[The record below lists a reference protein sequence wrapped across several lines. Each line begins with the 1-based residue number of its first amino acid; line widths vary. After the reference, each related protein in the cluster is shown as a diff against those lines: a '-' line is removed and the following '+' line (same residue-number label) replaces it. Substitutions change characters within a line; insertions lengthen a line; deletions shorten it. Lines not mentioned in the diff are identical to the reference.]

1 MIEIKFIGRGGQGG
15 KTAAYLA
22 AEAAFQG
29 GKDVQA
35 FPEFG
40 PEREG
45 APVFAYTRISDSP
58 IKLHSGITHPDI
70 VVVID
75 ESLVFELDVCR
86 GLKEGGILILNT
98 KEPTEEML
106 KRVAKQCQV
115 FYVDASGIALQ
126 LLGKNIPNTPMLGAL
141 SKVTGVF
148 TLKQLAK
155 VFQEEFGKK
164 LNPELIKKN
173 LKAMERAF
181 NEVKR
186 A

>member
-22 AEAAFQG
+22 AEAAFQM

-45 APVFAYTRISDSP
+45 APVFAYTRISDEP
-58 IKLHSGITHPDI
+58 IQIHSGISNPDI

-75 ESLVFELDVCR
+75 ESLAEEIDVCE
-86 GLKEGGILILNT
+86 GLKKTGFLIINT
-98 KEPTEEML
+98 PKLSPAL
-106 KRVAKQCQV
+106 KKRFSCCKV
-115 FYVDASGIALQ
+115 FVSDATGIAI
-126 LLGKNIPNTPMLGAL
+126 KAFKKDIPNMPILGAL
-141 SKVTGVF
+141 SKVSGVF
-148 TLKQLAK
+148 SLKQL
-155 VFQEEFGKK
+155 EEAFKK
-164 LNPELIKKN
+164 DFSSKLKPEIIQAN
-173 LKAMERAF
+173 LKAMEQAF
-181 NEVKR
+181 KEVVE